1 MRENTCAFTG
11 HRELGG
17 DFDRALLERVVERL
31 ARSGMKT
38 FLCGMARGFDLVA
51 AEIVLKFKVKYGLS
65 LVACI
70 PYEGQADYFS
80 SSDRERYENILKFC
94 DEKRVFAEKYN
105 RYCMFTRDRNM
116 VENCYVM
123 VCYLRKRSGG
133 TYYTVNCAK
142 KSGGKT
148 IEVSTWMESK
158 AE

>member
-17 DFDRALLERVVERL
+17 DFDRALLARVVERL

-105 RYCMFTRDRNM
+105 RYCMFTRDRYM
-116 VENCYVM
+116 AENCSVM
-123 VCYLRKRSGG
+123 VCYLRKSSGG

-142 KSGGKT
+142 KRGVKI
-148 IEVSTWMESK
+148 IEV
-158 AE
+158 